1 MTNPARP
8 DGPAVDPRHLLII
21 GAGPGLGGAI
31 AHRFAQGGYH
41 VTLLARRTDG
51 LAKLA
56 SDLADTGAAVDTV
69 AADASDPEGLRAAL
83 TSLYAGPGAPGV
95 LVYNA
100 SMLTPD
106 SLLTSDVAHLHQAYD
121 VDVVGAI
128 VATQVA
134 APPMRAAGGG
144 TILFT
149 GGGWADHPGPAW
161 GTVSLGKAAL
171 RPAAT
176 VLGADLAGDRIRV
189 ASITIAGQIRPG
201 TPFSPDKVAEKY
213 WSVVQSE
220 GIWQSEFRFDG
231 T

>member
-1 MTNPARP
+1 M
-8 DGPAVDPRHLLII
+8 
-21 GAGPGLGGAI
+21 
-31 AHRFAQGGYH
+31 
-41 VTLLARRTDG
+41 
-51 LAKLA
+51 
-56 SDLADTGAAVDTV
+56 
-69 AADASDPEGLRAAL
+69 AADASDPEGLRATL
-83 TSLYAGPGAPGV
+83 TSLYAGTGAPGV

-106 SLLTSDVAHLHQAYD
+106 SLLSSDVAHLHQAYD

-134 APPMRAAGGG
+134 APAMRAAGGG

-149 GGGWADHPGPAW
+149 GGGWADHPGPTW

-176 VLGADLAGDRIRV
+176 MLGADLAGDGIRV

-201 TPFSPDKVAEKY
+201 TPFSPDRIAEKY
-213 WSVVQSE
+213 WSVVQSD
-220 GIWQSEFRFDG
+220 GTWQSEFRFDG

>member
-1 MTNPARP
+1 MTNSARR
-8 DGPAVDPRHLLII
+8 DGPAVDPRHLLVI
-21 GAGPGLGGAI
+21 GAGPGLGGGI

-41 VTLLARRTDG
+41 LTLLARRTDG

-69 AADASDPEGLRAAL
+69 AADASDPAGLRATL
-83 TSLYAGPGAPGV
+83 TSLYARPGAPGV

-106 SLLTSDVAHLHQAYD
+106 SLLSSDVAHLHL
-121 VDVVGAI
+121 VGAI

-134 APPMRAAGGG
+134 APAMRAAGGG

-161 GTVSLGKAAL
+161 ATVSLGKAAL

-176 VLGADLAGDRIRV
+176 MLGADLAHDGIRV

-201 TPFSPDKVAEKY
+201 TPFSPDQIAEKY
-213 WSVVQSE
+213 WSVVQSD
-220 GIWQSEFRFDG
+220 GTWQNEFRFDG

>member
-1 MTNPARP
+1 MTNSVRR
-8 DGPAVDPRHLLII
+8 DGPAADPRHLLVI
-21 GAGPGLGGAI
+21 GAGPGLGGGI
-31 AHRFAQGGYH
+31 ARRFAQGGYH
-41 VTLLARRTDG
+41 LTLLARSTDG

-69 AADASDPEGLRAAL
+69 AADASDPAGLRAAL
-83 TSLYAGPGAPGV
+83 TSLYAGAGTPGV

-100 SMLTPD
+100 SMLVPD
-106 SLLTSDVAHLHQAYD
+106 SLLSSDVAHLHEAYD

-128 VATQVA
+128 VVTQVA
-134 APPMRAAGGG
+134 APAMRAAGGG

-161 GTVSLGKAAL
+161 ATVSLGKAAL
-171 RPAAT
+171 RSAAT
-176 VLGADLAGDRIRV
+176 MLGADLAGDGVRV

-201 TPFSPDKVAEKY
+201 TPFSPDQIAEKY
-213 WSVVQSE
+213 WSVVQSD
-220 GIWQSEFRFDG
+220 GTWQSEFRFDG

>member
-1 MTNPARP
+1 MTNSARP
-8 DGPAVDPRHLLII
+8 DGPAADPRHLLVI

-31 AHRFAQGGYH
+31 AHRFAQSGYH
-41 VTLLARRTDG
+41 LTLLARHTDG

-56 SDLADTGAAVDTV
+56 SDLADTGAAIDTV
-69 AADASDPEGLRAAL
+69 AADAGNPESLRAAL
-83 TSLYAGPGAPGV
+83 TSLYAGTGAPGV

-106 SLLTSDVAHLHQAYD
+106 SLLSSDVAHLHQAYD

-134 APPMRAAGGG
+134 APAMRAAGGG

-176 VLGADLAGDRIRV
+176 MLGAELAGDGIRV

-201 TPFSPDKVAEKY
+201 TPFSPDQIAEKY
-213 WSVVQSE
+213 WSVVQSD
-220 GIWQSEFRFDG
+220 GIWQTEFRFDG

>member
-1 MTNPARP
+1 MTHSAQP
-8 DGPAVDPRHLLII
+8 DGLAVDPRHLLVI

-31 AHRFAQGGYH
+31 AYRFAQGGYH
-41 VTLLARRTDG
+41 LTLLARRTDG

-69 AADASDPEGLRAAL
+69 AADASDPEGLRTTL
-83 TSLYAGPGAPGV
+83 TSLYASNGAPGV

-106 SLLTSDVAHLHQAYD
+106 SLLSSEAAHLRQAYD

-128 VATQVA
+128 VPAQLA
-134 APPMRAAGGG
+134 RPAMRAAGGG

-149 GGGWADHPGPAW
+149 GGGWADHPIPAW
-161 GTVSLGKAAL
+161 GTVSLGKVAL
-171 RPAAT
+171 RSAAT
-176 VLGADLAGDRIRV
+176 MLGADLAGDGIRV
-189 ASITIAGQIRPG
+189 ASITIAGQIQPG
-201 TPFSPDKVAEKY
+201 TPFSPDQIAEKY
-213 WSVVQSE
+213 WSVVQSDE
-220 GIWQSEFRFDG
+220 TWPSEFRFDG

>member
-1 MTNPARP
+1 MTDSARP
-8 DGPAVDPRHLLII
+8 DGLEVDPRHVLVI
-21 GAGPGLGGAI
+21 GAGPGLGSAI
-31 AHRFAQGGYH
+31 AQRFAQGGYH
-41 VTLLARRTDG
+41 LTLMARHADG

-56 SDLADTGAAVDTV
+56 SDLVDGGAPVDTV
-69 AADASDPEGLRAAL
+69 AADASDPDGLRATL
-83 TSLYAGPGAPGV
+83 TSLYASTGAPGV

-106 SLLTSDVAHLHQAYD
+106 SLLSSDVAHLHQAYD

-134 APPMRAAGGG
+134 APAMRAAGGG

-149 GGGWADHPGPAW
+149 GGGWADHPGAAW

-171 RPAAT
+171 RSAAT
-176 VLGADLAGDRIRV
+176 MLGADLAGDGIRV

-201 TPFSPDKVAEKY
+201 TPFSPDQIAEKY

-220 GIWQSEFRFDG
+220 GIWHSEFRFDG

>member
-8 DGPAVDPRHLLII
+8 DGPAADPRHLLVI
-21 GAGPGLGGAI
+21 GAGPGLGGAL
-31 AHRFAQGGYH
+31 AHRFAQGGYRL
-41 VTLLARRTDG
+41 TLLARHTDG

-56 SDLADTGAAVDTV
+56 SDLADTGAAAAV
-69 AADASDPEGLRAAL
+69 AADAGDPAGLRAAL
-83 TSLYAGPGAPGV
+83 TSLYARPGAPGV

-100 SMLTPD
+100 SMLAPD
-106 SLLTSDVAHLHQAYD
+106 SLLSSDVARLHQAYD

-134 APPMRAAGGG
+134 APAMRAAGGG

-171 RPAAT
+171 RSAAT
-176 VLGADLAGDRIRV
+176 MLGADLAGDGIRV

-201 TPFSPDKVAEKY
+201 TPFSPDQIAEKY

-220 GIWQSEFRFDG
+220 GTWQSEFRFDG

>member
-8 DGPAVDPRHLLII
+8 DDPAVDPRHLLVI
-21 GAGPGLGGAI
+21 GACPGLGSAI
-31 AHRFAQGGYH
+31 AHRFARGGYH
-41 VTLLARRTDG
+41 LTLLARRTDE

-56 SDLADTGAAVDTV
+56 NDLANAGAAADTV
-69 AADASDPEGLRAAL
+69 AADASDPEGLRATL
-83 TSLYAGPGAPGV
+83 TSLYANTSAPGV
-95 LVYNA
+95 LIYNA

-106 SLLTSDVAHLHQAYD
+106 SLLSSDVTHLHQAYN
-121 VDVVGAI
+121 VNVVGAI
-128 VATQVA
+128 VATQA
-134 APPMRAAGGG
+134 ATPAMRAAGGG

-176 VLGADLAGDRIRV
+176 MLGADLAGDGIRV

-201 TPFSPDKVAEKY
+201 TPFSPDQIAEKY

-220 GIWQSEFRFDG
+220 GTWQSEFRFNG